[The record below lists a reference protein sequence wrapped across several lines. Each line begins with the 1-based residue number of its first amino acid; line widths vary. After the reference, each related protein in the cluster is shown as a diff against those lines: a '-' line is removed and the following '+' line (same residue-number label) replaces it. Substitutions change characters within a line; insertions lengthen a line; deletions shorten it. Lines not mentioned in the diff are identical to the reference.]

1 MKSIIIIGGG
11 PAGLALAA
19 GLSKF
24 AIYDITIVEKT
35 NYDNIFSGEHLQA
48 QILPIFE
55 QLNIP
60 KEILFENS
68 THCAGRFGDWA
79 GRSILSQSIFNPF
92 GQDFI
97 VHRPAFERVLAD
109 YLRTKGV
116 NFFLGNSLQKIE
128 NGKITIG
135 FEVLRYDYLF
145 DCSGRTSRKFDNQR
159 IVFDNLIGI
168 SFYDPDGR
176 SDNAKVVI
184 ESVENGWWYQT
195 SNEQMSITTFFTDTD
210 IYQNL
215 NRELQKEIDK
225 TKVIKN
231 YCRSLKGEPK
241 HYSAYTSILKN
252 SPSGIYQLG
261 DSYFSLDPLSS
272 QGIFKAFSQALEI
285 TDIFSKTHIV
295 KAMSEFYI
303 EQKKEFFRNLKFREY
318 FYRQGWK
325 KYKSEF
331 YKRRIEL
338 GMFKL
343 SEKNRKNKK
352 SELMTSDLFK

>member
-1 MKSIIIIGGG
+1 MISIIIIGGG

-19 GLSKF
+19 GLSNF
-24 AIYDITIVEKT
+24 STNDITIIEKT

-60 KEILFENS
+60 KEILYENS
-68 THCAGRFGDWA
+68 THCAGRLGNWA
-79 GRSILSQSIFNPF
+79 GHSILSQSIFNPF

-97 VHRPAFERVLAD
+97 VHRPAFEQVLAD

-116 NFFLGNSLQKIE
+116 NFFLGNSLRKIE
-128 NGKITIG
+128 NGKIMIG
-135 FEVLRYDYLF
+135 SEVLRYDYLF

-159 IVFDNLIGI
+159 IVFDNLVGI
-168 SFYDPDGR
+168 SFYDPDGPT
-176 SDNAKVVI
+176 DTAKVVI
-184 ESVENGWWYQT
+184 ESVKNGWWYQT
-195 SNEQMSITTFFTDTD
+195 SNEKMSITTFFTDTD

-215 NRELQKEIDK
+215 SRELQKEIDK

-241 HYSAYTSILKN
+241 HNSAYTSILKN
-252 SPSGIYQLG
+252 SPTGIYQLG

-272 QGIFKAFSQALEI
+272 QGIFKAFSQALQI
-285 TDIFSKTHIV
+285 TDVFSKTGVV
-295 KAMSEFYI
+295 KTMSEFYM
-303 EQKKEFFRNLKFREY
+303 EQKKEFFRNLKLREY
-318 FYRQGWK
+318 FYYQGWQ
-325 KYKSEF
+325 KYNSEF

-338 GMFKL
+338 GMLKL
-343 SEKNRKNKK
+343 SAKKQKIKNRK
-352 SELMTSDLFK
+352 SIPLSR